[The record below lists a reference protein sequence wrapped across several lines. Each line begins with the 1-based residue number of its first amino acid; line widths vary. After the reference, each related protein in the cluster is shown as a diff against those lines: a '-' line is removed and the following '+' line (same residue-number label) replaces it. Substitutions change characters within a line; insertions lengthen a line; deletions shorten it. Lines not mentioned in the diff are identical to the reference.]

1 MASRSNVSGAAETTI
16 LPPAAPQMSQ
26 DQTTRVYEID
36 PLRDSRWTE
45 LVRRHPHGSVFHS
58 PSWLNS
64 LLVTYGYVPVV
75 ISTCAANVPLTNG
88 LVFCRV
94 ESWLTGHRYVSVP
107 FSDHCEP
114 LVDGTDQ
121 LDCLLSHLK
130 QKVDSG
136 GGKYVEIRPILCV
149 PGIGTGLSV
158 CLSYELHRLA
168 LRKTAEQ
175 LFRNFH
181 KTCVQ
186 SKIRRAERENL
197 QYEEGTSEELLH
209 KFYRLLTMT
218 RRRQF
223 LPPQPIIWFRALIG
237 SFGKDLKIRVAT
249 KDGRA
254 VASIL
259 TISYKNSMIYKYGC
273 SNAAFNKLG
282 GTALLFWRAIQ
293 EARNRGF
300 DEFEMGR
307 SDLDNRGLITFKEHW
322 GAKPKNISYWNY
334 PPGCAGLPSLWKQNL
349 AKRMVPILPDL
360 ALKTIG
366 SLLYKHIA

>member
-1 MASRSNVSGAAETTI
+1 
-16 LPPAAPQMSQ
+16 
-26 DQTTRVYEID
+26 
-36 PLRDSRWTE
+36 
-45 LVRRHPHGSVFHS
+45 
-58 PSWLNS
+58 
-64 LLVTYGYVPVV
+64 
-75 ISTCAANVPLTNG
+75 
-88 LVFCRV
+88 
-94 ESWLTGHRYVSVP
+94 VSVP

-114 LVDGTDQ
+114 LVDGVDQ

-136 GGKYVEIRPILCV
+136 GGKYVEIRPILCR
-149 PGIGTGLSV
+149 PGSRTGLRVS
-158 CLSYELHRLA
+158 LTYELHRLA

-175 LFRNFH
+175 LFRSFH

-197 QYEEGTSEELLH
+197 QYEEGTSEELLY

-223 LPPQPIIWFRALIG
+223 LPPQPLIWFRGLIA
-237 SFGKDLKIRVAT
+237 SFGKDLKIRVAS

-273 SNAAFNKLG
+273 SNAAFNRLG
-282 GTALLFWRAIQ
+282 GTAGLFWRAIQ

-307 SDLDNRGLITFKEHW
+307 SAVDNQGLIAFKEHW
-322 GAKPKNISYWNY
+322 GAKPTKICYWSY
-334 PPGCAGLPSLWKQNL
+334 PPDCAGLPSLWKQNL
-349 AKRMVPILPDL
+349 AKRVVPVLPDL